1 MRIIHCQEL
10 KNSYEAVFFLM
21 MNHNVKHLK
30 ILYGKTKHT
39 NNKLEKRRDSVCM
52 IQMYIFQKNMVIRKK

>member
-1 MRIIHCQEL
+1 
-10 KNSYEAVFFLM
+10 M